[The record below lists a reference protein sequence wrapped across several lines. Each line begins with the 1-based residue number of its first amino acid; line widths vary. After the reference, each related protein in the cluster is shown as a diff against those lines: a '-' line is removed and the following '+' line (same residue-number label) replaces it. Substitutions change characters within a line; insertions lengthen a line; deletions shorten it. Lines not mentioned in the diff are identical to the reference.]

1 MTFSDFLN
9 FVRSGD
15 LDGVK
20 SAVKSNADLIHIN
33 DANRASDQERTA
45 VHCAATHGHL
55 DIIKFLVEAG
65 AEVYSNPMNTYPPVF
80 WAANNRHRKD
90 APDCQHIVDYFL
102 NEIPDKAMGT
112 NGLGIMINLAGR
124 LGYKD
129 IVKKHI
135 EKDPLSVFQRGWIG
149 DSPLHWPAH
158 NGHLDIVKLLLDA
171 GADIEADE
179 INCYGGKALHWA
191 GEKQAHVVEY
201 LLQQGAVIDSKN
213 LLSDSTYFGITP
225 LGMNV
230 LMTDD
235 CAEVTK
241 LLIDAGADTAFK
253 FKGESLIQIA
263 EKNNNVKIMEVL
275 KNI

>member
-1 MTFSDFLN
+1 MQFNDFLKL
-9 FVRSGD
+9 VRSGD
-15 LDGVK
+15 LDKVK
-20 SAVKSNADLIHIN
+20 SAVKTNPDLIYIN

-45 VHCAATHGHL
+45 MHSAATYGHL
-55 DIIKFLVEAG
+55 DIIKFLVSEG

-90 APDCQHIVDYFL
+90 APNCEHIVDYFL

-124 LGYKD
+124 LGFKD
-129 IVKKHI
+129 IVEKHI
-135 EKDPLSVFQRGWIG
+135 QCDPLSVFQRGWIG

-158 NGHLDIVKLLLDA
+158 NGHLDIVKLLVDA

-179 INCYGGKALHWA
+179 INCYGGKPLHWA
-191 GEKQAHVVEY
+191 GEKQTHVVEY
-201 LLQQGAVIDSKN
+201 LLEKGAVVDSKN
-213 LLSDSTYFGITP
+213 NLSDSTYFNITP

-241 LLIDAGADTAFK
+241 LLIEAGADTSFT
-253 FKGESLIQIA
+253 FKGQSLIQIA
-263 EKNNNVKIMEVL
+263 EENKNEKILEVL
-275 KNI
+275 KSQ